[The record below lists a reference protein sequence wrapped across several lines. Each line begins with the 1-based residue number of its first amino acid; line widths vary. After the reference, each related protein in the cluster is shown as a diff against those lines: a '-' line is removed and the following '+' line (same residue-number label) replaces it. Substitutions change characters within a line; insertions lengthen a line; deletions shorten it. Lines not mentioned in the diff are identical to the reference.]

1 MIDIL
6 HRVGIKAPLDKV
18 YQALAARDGLAGWW
32 TTDTQGESKLGGT
45 IRFVF
50 HKDGKVL
57 GGFDMKVL
65 ELKPS
70 KHVLWQVTE
79 GPAEWI
85 GTKISFELKQEGDYS
100 IVLFK
105 HQGWKE
111 PVEFMHHCSTK
122 WAIFLM
128 SLKSLVET
136 GRGKPSPDDVQIGD
150 WH

>member
-1 MIDIL
+1 MVDIL
-6 HRVGIKAPLDKV
+6 HRVGIKAPVAEV
-18 YQALAARDGLAGWW
+18 YKALATREGVAAWW
-32 TTDTQGESKLGGT
+32 TTDTKGESTVGGT
-45 IRFVF
+45 LRFSF
-50 HKDGKVL
+50 SAAGRHL

-65 ELKPS
+65 ELVPNTR
-70 KHVLWQVTE
+70 VLWEVLD
-79 GPAEWI
+79 GAPEWI
-85 GTKISFELKQEGDYS
+85 GTKISFDLKQEGDYS

-136 GRGKPSPDDVQIGD
+136 GKGAPSPDDVQISD